1 MRSFKMKKSG
11 KLVSCLM
18 LVELTTGLTSC
29 RSDQGSETLSSSL
42 GAATSFNEQ
51 DKQACKQAQALIGGY
66 DLAKIQDHLEVEVL
80 DDLGS
85 FLKSKPAI
93 TNDLVA
99 LKSYRPD
106 PVQRLSEYSGLWC
119 KLKSRQALEAN
130 QELPS
135 FPSAQQG
142 VNCDG
147 VQKSFFSAL
156 LATDQVTRELYD
168 SSGYHLVFSNQVLR
182 TGGQWAPSSL
192 TVKLKNS
199 HDVEI
204 TTTSLESPLGIPVI
218 GGMNYCKLLAA
229 DGLQKLVRDL
239 HAKNFDFVSLD
250 ERLNADEWLPSDIE
264 LAEVEFNPRLGNALA
279 QKASLF
285 YPASSS
291 QIAGI
296 YIMSPGGGIPP
307 LTMRGIAQGL
317 VRRGYL
323 TFIVHYPNNLAILE
337 KISGSNNS
345 AINLAKIIRAKGER
359 EITGLPSKF
368 QNLSSMRILAFG
380 HSLGGAILG
389 EALFGSDNPF
399 DSIVTYGTTSYVDAK
414 KRPLAAKSYF
424 SFLGEA
430 DGLSLSDATRLPTY
444 LAQYGFQKDLGAGRY
459 QIPDQQNYVEII
471 PKLSHFCIVS
481 DLSIDGFGKKKAAE
495 DRTGPPPRECLKT
508 LLDKLDERGL

>member
-1 MRSFKMKKSG
+1 LSTPFGASSSFK
-11 KLVSCLM
+11 
-18 LVELTTGLTSC
+18 
-29 RSDQGSETLSSSL
+29 
-42 GAATSFNEQ
+42 EQ
-51 DKQACKQAQALIGGY
+51 DKQACKQAQAVIGGY
-66 DLAKIQDHLEVEVL
+66 DLTKIQDHLEVEVL

-85 FLKSKPAI
+85 FLKSKPEIA
-93 TNDLVA
+93 NDFVN

-106 PVQRLSEYSGLWC
+106 PVQRLSEYSGVWC
-119 KLKSRQALEAN
+119 KLKSRQALEGN

-135 FPSAQQG
+135 FPTAEQG
-142 VNCDG
+142 MNCDG

-156 LATDQVTRELYD
+156 LATDPATRELYD
-168 SSGYHLVFSNQVLR
+168 SSGYHFVFSNQVFR
-182 TGGQWAPSSL
+182 TGGQWAPSTL
-192 TVKLKNS
+192 TVKLKNR

-218 GGMNYCKLLAA
+218 GGMNYCKLLAV
-229 DGLQKLVRDL
+229 DGLQKLVRDI

-250 ERLNADEWLPSDIE
+250 ERLSADEWLPSDIK
-264 LAEVEFNPRLGNALA
+264 LAEVEFNPRFGNVLA

-291 QIAGI
+291 QITGI

-307 LTMRGIAQGL
+307 LTMRGFAQGL

-323 TFIVHYPNNLAILE
+323 TFIVHYPNDLAILE
-337 KISGSNNS
+337 KITGSNNS

-359 EITGLPSKF
+359 EINGLPSKF
-368 QNLSSMRILAFG
+368 QNLSSMRIIAFG

-459 QIPDQQNYVEII
+459 QIPDQQNYLEII
-471 PKLSHFCIVS
+471 PKLSHFCIVP
-481 DLSIDGFGKKKAAE
+481 DLSVDGFGKKKAAK
-495 DRTGPPPRECLKT
+495 DRSGPPPDECLKA
-508 LLDKLDERGL
+508 LMNKLEERGL